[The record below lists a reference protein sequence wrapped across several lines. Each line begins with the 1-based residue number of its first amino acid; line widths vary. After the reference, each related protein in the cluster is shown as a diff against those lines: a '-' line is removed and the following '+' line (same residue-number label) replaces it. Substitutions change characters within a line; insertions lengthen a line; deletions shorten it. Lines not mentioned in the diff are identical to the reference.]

1 MKKKLFY
8 IVLTVLF
15 ILSYSTSALAKP
27 VSPEEI
33 HFNSII
39 TDGHSDTMSNVVDP
53 DTWLPKVDIG
63 EDTPFE
69 VDIPKLQAGGLN
81 VPFFAA
87 YTSGYYNNTPRSIS
101 RTLAL
106 INALYWTEENNP
118 DTFKIASSLKEIEK
132 TVRNGKIAAVPTIEG
147 AYSMDEENAM
157 ELLHQY
163 RDLGIKSIGFNW
175 NYSNALGE
183 GANREYNDPNRTPSE
198 GGLTELG
205 ADVAKEMNRLGMVID
220 VSHMAESTFW
230 DVIQVSQAPIVA
242 SHSGVKALKDHQ
254 RNLSDDQLR
263 ALKENGG
270 VINIVFYPVF
280 LTNNPKTY
288 IKDVVDHI
296 DHVVNL
302 IGIDHVGLGSD
313 YDGATLPEDLP
324 DVSHLP
330 KLTEELVNRGYTKK
344 DIEKVLGKNMLR
356 VLKEVEKAAKHDPAN
371 VGNGP
376 TITPEYQMGEI
387 IQDRMPIL
395 SAKVTREKGAKID
408 ANSLRVIVDGIPY
421 KPTFDPKTSTLSL
434 QMKEGLKERFHV
446 VTFEAANNAG
456 KVTRETRIFYIND

>member
-8 IVLTVLF
+8 LVLTVLF
-15 ILSYSTSALAKP
+15 VLSYSTSALAKP
-27 VSPEEI
+27 ASPEEI
-33 HFNSII
+33 HFNTII
-39 TDGHSDTMSNVVDP
+39 TDGHSDTMSHVVDSS
-53 DTWLPKVDIG
+53 TWLPKVDIG
-63 EDTPFE
+63 KDTPFE
-69 VDIPKLQAGGLN
+69 VDIPKLQAGGVN

-106 INALYWTEENNP
+106 INALYWTEKNNP
-118 DTFKIASSLKEIEK
+118 DTFKISSSLKEIEK
-132 TVRNGKIAAVPTIEG
+132 TVHAGKIAAVPTIEG
-147 AYSMDEENAM
+147 AYSMDEENAI

-163 RDLGIKSIGFNW
+163 RDLGVTSIGFNW

-183 GANREYNDPNRTPSE
+183 GANRQYNDPNRTPSE

-205 ADVAKEMNRLGMVID
+205 ANVAREMNRLGMVID
-220 VSHMAESTFW
+220 VSHMAEGTFW
-230 DVIQVSQAPIVA
+230 DVIQVSDAPIIA

-254 RNLSDDQLR
+254 RNLSDDQLK

-270 VINIVFYPVF
+270 VINIVFYPAF
-280 LTNNPKTY
+280 LTNKPNTY
-288 IKDVVDHI
+288 IADVVDHI

-330 KLTEELVNRGYTKK
+330 KLTEELVNRGYTKQ
-344 DIEKVLGKNMLR
+344 DIEKILGKNMLR
-356 VLKEVEKAAKHDPAN
+356 VLKEVEKAADHDPAN
-371 VGNGP
+371 VGTGL
-376 TITPEYQMGEI
+376 TITPTYEMGEI
-387 IQDRMPIL
+387 IQDRTPVL
-395 SAKVTREKGAKID
+395 TAKVAADNGAKVD
-408 ANSLRVIVDGIPY
+408 ENSFRVIVDGISYTPA
-421 KPTFDPKTSTLSL
+421 FDNETSTISL
-434 QMKEGLKERFHV
+434 ELDEGLKERFHV